1 MKIGVFD
8 SGIGGLTVLK
18 SLISKYKA
26 HYIYFGD
33 TLNIPYGEK
42 SKDELLMLTEKII
55 RFFEKEK
62 VDLIII
68 ACGTVSSN
76 IYDELSK
83 KTNIKMINIVYNIID
98 LIKKDN
104 PSNIAVLA
112 TKKTIDS
119 HIFKNNI
126 NNIIEISCPKIV
138 PYIEKNIGN
147 INDILKEY
155 LSYIKEKHINNI
167 VLGCTHYPLIKKDI
181 QEYLD
186 YKVNFY
192 DMGKILLKNIKE
204 SNLKIEMYFSYLD
217 ENIIKN
223 INNIIKE
230 DKSINK
236 LIL

>member
-42 SKDELLMLTEKII
+42 SKEELLMLTEKII

-76 IYDELSK
+76 IYEELSK

-104 PSNIAVLA
+104 PSNIAVIA

-155 LSYIKEKHINNI
+155 LSFIKEKHINNI
-167 VLGCTHYPLIKKDI
+167 VLGCTHYPLIKEDI
-181 QEYLD
+181 QKYLD
-186 YKVNFY
+186 YKVKFY
-192 DMGKILLKNIKE
+192 DMGKILLENIKE

-217 ENIIKN
+217 ENLIKN

-230 DKSINK
+230 DKSIDK

>member
-62 VDLIII
+62 VDLIIV

-104 PSNIAVLA
+104 PSNIAVIA

-167 VLGCTHYPLIKKDI
+167 VLGCTHYPLIKEDI
-181 QEYLD
+181 QKYLD

-217 ENIIKN
+217 ENLIKN

>member
-62 VDLIII
+62 VDLIIV

-217 ENIIKN
+217 ENLIKN
-223 INNIIKE
+223 INSIIKE

>member
-42 SKDELLMLTEKII
+42 SKEELLKLTEKII

-62 VDLIII
+62 VDLIIV

-167 VLGCTHYPLIKKDI
+167 VLGCTHYPLIKEDI
-181 QEYLD
+181 QKYLD

-217 ENIIKN
+217 ENLIKN
-223 INNIIKE
+223 ISNIIKE

>member
-42 SKDELLMLTEKII
+42 SKEELLMLTEKII

-62 VDLIII
+62 VDLIIV

-167 VLGCTHYPLIKKDI
+167 VLGCTHYPLIKEDI
-181 QEYLD
+181 QKYLD

-217 ENIIKN
+217 ENLIKN

>member
-42 SKDELLMLTEKII
+42 SKEELLKLTEKII

-76 IYDELSK
+76 IYEELSK

-104 PSNIAVLA
+104 PSNIAVIA

-155 LSYIKEKHINNI
+155 LSFIKEKHINNI
-167 VLGCTHYPLIKKDI
+167 VLGCTHYPLIKEDI
-181 QEYLD
+181 QKYLG
-186 YKVNFY
+186 YEVKFY
-192 DMGKILLKNIKE
+192 DMGKILLENIKE

-217 ENIIKN
+217 ENLIKN

-230 DKSINK
+230 DKSIDK

>member
-18 SLISKYKA
+18 SLISKYKT

-55 RFFEKEK
+55 RFFEKDK
-62 VDLIII
+62 VDLIIV

-181 QEYLD
+181 QKYLD

-217 ENIIKN
+217 ENLIKN
-223 INNIIKE
+223 INSIIKE

>member
-42 SKDELLMLTEKII
+42 SKDELLKLTEKII

-62 VDLIII
+62 VDLIIV

-167 VLGCTHYPLIKKDI
+167 VLGCTHYPLIKEDI
-181 QEYLD
+181 QKYLD

-217 ENIIKN
+217 ENLIKN

>member
-62 VDLIII
+62 VDLIIV

-167 VLGCTHYPLIKKDI
+167 VLGCTHYPLIKEDI
-181 QEYLD
+181 QKYLD

-217 ENIIKN
+217 ENLIKN
-223 INNIIKE
+223 INSIIKE

>member
-42 SKDELLMLTEKII
+42 SKDELLKLTEKII

-62 VDLIII
+62 VDLIIV

-167 VLGCTHYPLIKKDI
+167 VLGCTHYPLIKEDI
-181 QEYLD
+181 QKYLD

-217 ENIIKN
+217 ENLIKN
-223 INNIIKE
+223 INSIIKE

>member
-1 MKIGVFD
+1 
-8 SGIGGLTVLK
+8 
-18 SLISKYKA
+18 
-26 HYIYFGD
+26 
-33 TLNIPYGEK
+33 
-42 SKDELLMLTEKII
+42 MLTEKII

-62 VDLIII
+62 VDLIIV

-167 VLGCTHYPLIKKDI
+167 VLGCTHYPLIKEDI
-181 QEYLD
+181 QKYLD

-217 ENIIKN
+217 ENLIKN

>member
-42 SKDELLMLTEKII
+42 SKEELLKLTEKII

-62 VDLIII
+62 VDLIIV

-104 PSNIAVLA
+104 PSNIAVIA

-155 LSYIKEKHINNI
+155 LSFIKEKHINNI
-167 VLGCTHYPLIKKDI
+167 VLGCTHYPLIKEDI
-181 QEYLD
+181 QKYLD
-186 YKVNFY
+186 YEVKFY
-192 DMGKILLKNIKE
+192 DMGKILLENIKE

-217 ENIIKN
+217 ENLIKN

-230 DKSINK
+230 DKSIDK

>member
-42 SKDELLMLTEKII
+42 SKKELLQLTEKII
-55 RFFEKEK
+55 RFFEKEE

-76 IYDELSK
+76 IYDKLSK

-98 LIKKDN
+98 LIKNDN

-112 TKKTIDS
+112 TQNTINS

-126 NNIIEISCPKIV
+126 NNIIEIACPKIV

-147 INDILKEY
+147 IDDILKEY
-155 LSYIKEKHINNI
+155 LSFIKEKHINNI
-167 VLGCTHYPLIKKDI
+167 VLGCTHYPLIKENIKD
-181 QEYLD
+181 YLD
-186 YKVNFY
+186 YEVKFY
-192 DMGKILLKNIKE
+192 DMGNIYLENIKE

-217 ENIIKN
+217 ENLIKN
-223 INNIIKE
+223 INKIIKE
-230 DKSINK
+230 EKSINK

>member
-26 HYIYFGD
+26 NYIYFGD

-42 SKDELLMLTEKII
+42 SKEELLKLTEKII

-62 VDLIII
+62 VDLIIV

-104 PSNIAVLA
+104 PSNIAVIA

-155 LSYIKEKHINNI
+155 LSFIKEKHINNI
-167 VLGCTHYPLIKKDI
+167 VLGCTHYPLIKEDI
-181 QEYLD
+181 QKYLD
-186 YKVNFY
+186 YEVKFY
-192 DMGKILLKNIKE
+192 DMGKILLENIKE

-217 ENIIKN
+217 ENLIKN

-230 DKSINK
+230 DKSIDK

>member
-62 VDLIII
+62 VDLIIV

-181 QEYLD
+181 QKYLD

-217 ENIIKN
+217 ENLIKN
-223 INNIIKE
+223 INSIIKE

>member
-42 SKDELLMLTEKII
+42 SKEELLMLTEKII

-76 IYDELSK
+76 IYEELSK

-104 PSNIAVLA
+104 PSNIAVIA

-155 LSYIKEKHINNI
+155 LSFIKEKHINNI
-167 VLGCTHYPLIKKDI
+167 VLGCTHYPLIKEDI
-181 QEYLD
+181 QKYLD
-186 YKVNFY
+186 YEVKFY
-192 DMGKILLKNIKE
+192 DMGKILLENIKE

-217 ENIIKN
+217 ENLIKN

-230 DKSINK
+230 DKSIDK

>member
-62 VDLIII
+62 VDLIIV

-217 ENIIKN
+217 ENLIKN

>member
-8 SGIGGLTVLK
+8 SGIGGLTALK
-18 SLISKYKA
+18 GLISKYKA

-42 SKDELLMLTEKII
+42 SKEELLKLTEKII

-62 VDLIII
+62 VDLIIV

-104 PSNIAVLA
+104 PSNIAVIA

-155 LSYIKEKHINNI
+155 LSFIKEKHINNI
-167 VLGCTHYPLIKKDI
+167 VLGCTHYPLIKEDI
-181 QEYLD
+181 QKYLD
-186 YKVNFY
+186 YEVKFY
-192 DMGKILLKNIKE
+192 DMGKILLENIKE

-217 ENIIKN
+217 ENLIKN

-230 DKSINK
+230 DKSIDK

>member
-42 SKDELLMLTEKII
+42 SKDELLKLTEKII

-62 VDLIII
+62 VDLIIV

-167 VLGCTHYPLIKKDI
+167 VLGCTHYPLIKEDI
-181 QEYLD
+181 QKYLG
-186 YKVNFY
+186 YEVKFY
-192 DMGKILLKNIKE
+192 DMGKILLENIKE

-217 ENIIKN
+217 ENLIKN
-223 INNIIKE
+223 INSIIKE

>member
-8 SGIGGLTVLK
+8 SGIGGLTILK
-18 SLISKYKA
+18 SLISKYNA

-42 SKDELLMLTEKII
+42 SKKELLQLTEKII
-55 RFFEKEK
+55 RFFEKEE

-76 IYDELSK
+76 IYEQLQE

-98 LIKKDN
+98 LLKNDN

-112 TKKTIDS
+112 TQNTINS

-126 NNIIEISCPKIV
+126 NNIIEIACPKIV

-147 INDILKEY
+147 IDEILKEY
-155 LSYIKEKHINNI
+155 LSFIKEKHINNI
-167 VLGCTHYPLIKKDI
+167 VLGCTHYPIIKENIKD
-181 QEYLD
+181 YLD
-186 YKVNFY
+186 YEVKFY
-192 DMGKILLKNIKE
+192 DMGNIYLENIKE

-217 ENIIKN
+217 ENLIKN
-223 INNIIKE
+223 INKIIKE
-230 DKSINK
+230 EKSINK

>member
-1 MKIGVFD
+1 
-8 SGIGGLTVLK
+8 
-18 SLISKYKA
+18 
-26 HYIYFGD
+26 
-33 TLNIPYGEK
+33 
-42 SKDELLMLTEKII
+42 
-55 RFFEKEK
+55 
-62 VDLIII
+62 
-68 ACGTVSSN
+68 
-76 IYDELSK
+76 
-83 KTNIKMINIVYNIID
+83 MINIVYNIID

-126 NNIIEISCPKIV
+126 NNIIEISSPKIV

-147 INDILKEY
+147 ISDILKEY
-155 LSYIKEKHINNI
+155 LSYIKEKNINNI

-217 ENIIKN
+217 ENLIKN

>member
-1 MKIGVFD
+1 
-8 SGIGGLTVLK
+8 
-18 SLISKYKA
+18 
-26 HYIYFGD
+26 
-33 TLNIPYGEK
+33 
-42 SKDELLMLTEKII
+42 
-55 RFFEKEK
+55 
-62 VDLIII
+62 
-68 ACGTVSSN
+68 
-76 IYDELSK
+76 
-83 KTNIKMINIVYNIID
+83 MINIVYNIID

-181 QEYLD
+181 QEHHFSGILGSIIHVEVEDFEEFKLIHYLD
-186 YKVNFY
+186 QYEKNLLSKYLYINQWEKTETHFPVTVNSLNLVVHPLPFQFVPFVHT
-192 DMGKILLKNIKE
+192 KKNP
-204 SNLKIEMYFSYLD
+204 SFSFR
-217 ENIIKN
+217 I
-223 INNIIKE
+223 
-230 DKSINK
+230 SIS
-236 LIL
+236 I

>member
-42 SKDELLMLTEKII
+42 SKEELLMLTEKII

-62 VDLIII
+62 VDLIIV

-155 LSYIKEKHINNI
+155 LSFIKEKNINNI

-217 ENIIKN
+217 ENLIKN

>member
-42 SKDELLMLTEKII
+42 SKDELLKLTEKII

-62 VDLIII
+62 VDLIIV

-217 ENIIKN
+217 ENLIKN

>member
-62 VDLIII
+62 VDLIIV

-104 PSNIAVLA
+104 PSNIAVIA

-181 QEYLD
+181 QKYLD

-217 ENIIKN
+217 ENLIKN

>member
-83 KTNIKMINIVYNIID
+83 KTNIKLINIVYNIID

-167 VLGCTHYPLIKKDI
+167 VLGCTHYPLIKEDI
-181 QEYLD
+181 QKYLD

-217 ENIIKN
+217 ENLIKN
-223 INNIIKE
+223 INSIIKE